1 MNRKIKIGVFGGGR
15 GAALIQV
22 LLHHPSAE
30 LVAVCDKYEPL
41 LKKARETA
49 EALNTLSLIHI

>member
-22 LLHHPSAE
+22 LLH
-30 LVAVCDKYEPL
+30 
-41 LKKARETA
+41 
-49 EALNTLSLIHI
+49 LSLIHI